1 MPVPSHPKI
10 YHIVHLD
17 NLASIIEDGCLWSD
31 SAMSQRQGGTVIG
44 MGNIK
49 QRRLELEVSCHP
61 TTNVGDYVPFYFCPR
76 SIMLYVIYRRN
87 HPQLKYL
94 GGQEEI
100 IHLEADLTSVVQW
113 ADENQRRWAF
123 TLSNAAANY
132 AQFFSEWSQLDE
144 IDWEAVAST
153 DFRNEDTKE
162 AKQAE
167 FLVHQSFPWQL
178 VERIGVHSEAI
189 AHKALTAMRAAAYKP
204 ELGIAE
210 GWYY

>member
-1 MPVPSHPKI
+1 M
-10 YHIVHLD
+10 
-17 NLASIIEDGCLWSD
+17 
-31 SAMSQRQGGTVIG
+31 IG

-76 SIMLYVIYRRN
+76 SIMLYVIYQRN
-87 HPQLKYL
+87 HPQLEYR

-100 IHLEADLTSVVQW
+100 IHFEADLTSVVQW

-153 DFRNEDTKE
+153 DFRDVDIKE

-167 FLVHQSFPWQL
+167 FLVYQSFPWQL
-178 VERIGVHSEAI
+178 VERIGVHSKAI
-189 AHKALTAMRAAAYKP
+189 APKALTAMREAAYKSK
-204 ELGIAE
+204 LGIAKR
-210 GWYY
+210 WYD

>member
-1 MPVPSHPKI
+1 
-10 YHIVHLD
+10 
-17 NLASIIEDGCLWSD
+17 
-31 SAMSQRQGGTVIG
+31 
-44 MGNIK
+44 
-49 QRRLELEVSCHP
+49 
-61 TTNVGDYVPFYFCPR
+61 
-76 SIMLYVIYRRN
+76 MLYVIYRRN

-167 FLVHQSFPWQL
+167 FLVYQSFPWQL

-189 AHKALTAMRAAAYKP
+189 AHKALAAMREAAYEPK
-204 ELGIAE
+204 LGISKR
-210 GWYY
+210 WYY